1 MNIKDGASE
10 AELLQD
16 DFSLVQSIHR
26 HEANYNIDLLVFDSL
41 PC

>member
-1 MNIKDGASE
+1 MNIKDSASE
-10 AELLQD
+10 AELLQ